1 MKKKIVILVVCAILV
16 AGAVVSYKNNFWG
29 LVGSSSSADGSGD
42 MEIYASKLDSMLGA
56 SASYNPD
63 TFMGVVEGQQS
74 TAINKSS
81 ERELDQTFVSVGDTV
96 SVGTPLFSYKKD
108 SYDQEIK
115 QYGFDIEGYNLQLE
129 DYNRQIEKLNTDL
142 AKIKGQ
148 TDDDKTKREDIN
160 NQIATLNYNIKMTQ
174 NSINQTNAKIEEC
187 NKKSAAS
194 TVTSTVA
201 GVVTKIADDTN
212 PYTSDGSYITI
223 LASGEMRVKGT
234 INEQNVWSINVDT
247 PVTLRSRVDKSQTW
261 TGTITS
267 IDTESKVT
275 DNSDYYS
282 SSSSDDTTSTKYPFY
297 VTLDSSD
304 GLMMGQHLYI
314 EIGSSGETSSFDLSD
329 GVYIYDYYLAYDED
343 GNPYVWTANA
353 KNKLT
358 KTPVTLGDYDE
369 TNMVYKVESGLSRED
384 YVVYPMEDYTEGMTC
399 VKDQEAN

>member
-1 MKKKIVILVVCAILV
+1 MKKKIVILIICAALV
-16 AGAVVSYKNNFWG
+16 ALGAVSYMNDFWG
-29 LVGSSSSADGSGD
+29 IIKTSDSSLGSGD
-42 MEIYASKLDSMLGA
+42 MEIYASKLDTML
-56 SASYNPD
+56 SSSTSYNPD

-74 TAINKSS
+74 TAVNKSS
-81 ERELDQTFVSVGDTV
+81 ERELDQTFVAVGDTV

-115 QYGFDIEGYNLQLE
+115 QYGFEIEGYNLQLE

-142 AKIKGQ
+142 SKIKGQ
-148 TDDDKTKREDIN
+148 TDDDKNKREDIN
-160 NQIATLNYNIKMTQ
+160 NQIATLNYNVKMTQ
-174 NSINQTNAKIEEC
+174 NSIEQTNAKIEEC
-187 NKKSAAS
+187 NKKVAAS

-234 INEQNVWSINVDT
+234 INEQNVWSINVDS

-275 DNSDYYS
+275 EDSSYS

-297 VTLDSSD
+297 IALDSSD

-314 EIGSSGETSSFDLSD
+314 ELGSASEETSFDLSD
-329 GVYIYDYYLAYDED
+329 GVYIYDYYIAYDED
-343 GNPYVWTANA
+343 GSPYVWTCNN

-358 KTPVTLGDYDE
+358 KTSVSLGDYDE
-369 TNMVYKVESGLSRED
+369 TNMIYKVESGLSRED

-399 VKDQEAN
+399 VKDQEAE